1 MTADELVAAL
11 ALPAGTAVNQK
22 VPKKHLLEEGAPTA
36 ADKRA
41 ITDGVDEIRWLAA
54 LKPHTIGVPEHR
66 DADRDYTEIH
76 VLRLALRPG
85 AKTARLVELLHRAI
99 PYPVLLVHDAEG
111 AVGVSAAHQ
120 RKSLGEADRIVL
132 EESPLLV
139 EPSLQTLLPHREA
152 FIAALPLG
160 KQPQGSLLKLYT
172 GWLDTLL
179 ALEAAARTGRF
190 VITATPAATQAR
202 RETLRRCD
210 ALEADMS
217 AIRAAAAHERQV
229 ARQVELNLKLKRVR
243 AELDLALESLHTP
256 EVDR

>member
-1 MTADELVAAL
+1 M
-11 ALPAGTAVNQK
+11 
-22 VPKKHLLEEGAPTA
+22 
-36 ADKRA
+36 
-41 ITDGVDEIRWLAA
+41 
-54 LKPHTIGVPEHR
+54 
-66 DADRDYTEIH
+66 
-76 VLRLALRPG
+76 
-85 AKTARLVELLHRAI
+85 
-99 PYPVLLVHDAEG
+99 
-111 AVGVSAAHQ
+111 
-120 RKSLGEADRIVL
+120 
-132 EESPLLV
+132 
-139 EPSLQTLLPHREA
+139 
-152 FIAALPLG
+152 G

-243 AELDLALESLHTP
+243 SELDLALESLHTP